1 MLNRISFYVF
11 IQIFKACTLIFFIF
25 ISISWLLQITRLFSL
40 TNLLQVEI
48 ITIFLLSLFLLPN
61 LITIILPF
69 VVIFG
74 IALCFVKLNKDKE
87 LLAIYSCGLNY
98 KVIRSPLIIFTL
110 LFSLIYITLNF
121 YISPLIYDKYKQKEF
136 QIRNTINF
144 EKLILSN
151 FLEVNQDTVLDFKK
165 TDTTFKE
172 IFINFKTE
180 TDNLIFANSG
190 NIFLKKDLYVFEL
203 NDGFK
208 LNINEKEIEKL
219 EFKSYTLKIP
229 NNNILKYNNFDK
241 NTLTIFDDI
250 KTKNYSNITFK
261 ISDILIFILIIF
273 LFYKNNILTHNFK
286 LSNNVIFIIIS
297 ILTLIINQ
305 IAKNTEIVL
314 NFYLI
319 LLFLIITSLM
329 SYIYFTNKRNE

>member
-1 MLNRISFYVF
+1 MINKISFYVF

-61 LITIILPF
+61 LITVILPF

-74 IALCFVKLNKDKE
+74 IVLCFVKLNKDKE
-87 LLAIYSCGLNY
+87 LLAIYTSGLSH
-98 KVIRSPLIIFTL
+98 KVIRSPLIMFTL
-110 LFSLIYITLNF
+110 LLSLLYITLNF
-121 YISPLIYDKYKQKEF
+121 YISPLIYDQYKQKEF

-151 FLEVNQDTVLDFKK
+151 FLEVNKDTVLDFKK
-165 TDTTFKE
+165 TDTNFQE

-190 NIFLKKDLYVFEL
+190 NIFLKNDFYVFEL
-203 NDGFK
+203 IDGFK
-208 LNINEKEIEKL
+208 LNVNEKEIEKL

-229 NNNILKYNNFDK
+229 NDNIQKYNNYDK

-273 LFYKNNILTHNFK
+273 LFYKNNILKHNFN
-286 LSNNVIFIIIS
+286 LINNVIFIIIS
-297 ILTLIINQ
+297 IVILIVNQ
-305 IAKNTEIVL
+305 IAKNTEIDL

-319 LLFLIITSLM
+319 LLFIILISSI
-329 SYIYFTNKRNE
+329 SYIYYTNKKNE

>member
-1 MLNRISFYVF
+1 MLNRISFYIF
-11 IQIFKACTLIFFIF
+11 IQIFKACILIFFIF

-74 IALCFVKLNKDKE
+74 IVLCFVKLNKDKE
-87 LLAIYSCGLNY
+87 LLAIYSSGLNI

-110 LFSLIYITLNF
+110 LLSLFYIALNF

-190 NIFLKKDLYVFEL
+190 NIFLKKNLYVFEL
-203 NDGFK
+203 RDGFK

-219 EFKSYTLKIP
+219 EFESYTLRIP
-229 NNNILKYNNFDK
+229 NNNIPKYDNFDK

-250 KTKNYSNITFK
+250 KTKNYLNITFK
-261 ISDILIFILIIF
+261 ISDIIIFIIIIF
-273 LFYKNNILTHNFK
+273 LYYENNILKNNFT
-286 LSNNVIFIIIS
+286 LINNVIFIIIS
-297 ILTLIINQ
+297 ILIQITNQ
-305 IAKNTEIVL
+305 IAKNTEIFL
-314 NFYLI
+314 NLYLI
-319 LLFLIITSLM
+319 LLSLIIISLM
-329 SYIYFTNKRNE
+329 SYIYYKNKQYE

>member
-11 IQIFKACTLIFFIF
+11 IQIFKACILIFFIF

-61 LITIILPF
+61 LITVILPF

-74 IALCFVKLNKDKE
+74 IVLCFVKLNKDKE
-87 LLAIYSCGLNY
+87 LLAIYSSGLGN

-110 LFSLIYITLNF
+110 LLSLFYITLNF

-151 FLEVNQDTVLDFKK
+151 FLEVNRDTVLDFKK
-165 TDTTFKE
+165 TDTNFKE

-190 NIFLKKDLYVFEL
+190 NIFLKNNLYVFEL
-203 NDGFK
+203 TDGFK

-229 NNNILKYNNFDK
+229 NDNIPKYNNFDK

-286 LSNNVIFIIIS
+286 LTNNVIFIIIS
-297 ILTLIINQ
+297 IITLIINQ

-314 NFYLI
+314 NLYLI
-319 LLFLIITSLM
+319 LVFLILISLM
-329 SYIYFTNKRNE
+329 SYIYYTNKRNE

>member
-11 IQIFKACTLIFFIF
+11 IQIFKACILIFFIF

-61 LITIILPF
+61 LITVILPF

-74 IALCFVKLNKDKE
+74 IVLCFVKLNKDKE
-87 LLAIYSCGLNY
+87 LLAIYSSGLSN
-98 KVIRSPLIIFTL
+98 KVIRLPLIIFTSL
-110 LFSLIYITLNF
+110 LSLFYITLNF

-203 NDGFK
+203 SDGFK

-229 NNNILKYNNFDK
+229 NDNIPKYNNFDK

-273 LFYKNNILTHNFK
+273 LFYKNNILKHNFN
-286 LSNNVIFIIIS
+286 LINNVLFIIIS
-297 ILTLIINQ
+297 IVILITNQ

-314 NFYLI
+314 NLYLI
-319 LLFLIITSLM
+319 LIFLILISLM
-329 SYIYFTNKRNE
+329 SFIYYTNNKNE

>member
-48 ITIFLLSLFLLPN
+48 ITIFLLSFFLLPN

-69 VVIFG
+69 VIIFG
-74 IALCFVKLNKDKE
+74 IVLCFVKLNKDKE
-87 LLAIYSCGLNY
+87 LLAIYSSGLSY
-98 KVIRSPLIIFTL
+98 KVIRSPMMIFTL
-110 LFSLIYITLNF
+110 LLSFIYISLNF
-121 YISPLIYDKYKQKEF
+121 YISPLIYDQYKQKEF
-136 QIRNTINF
+136 QIRNTINL

-151 FLEVNQDTVLDFKK
+151 FLEVNNDTVLDFKK
-165 TDTTFKE
+165 INTTFQE

-180 TDNLIFANSG
+180 NDNIIFANSG
-190 NIFLKKDLYVFEL
+190 NIFLKEDLYVFEL
-203 NDGFK
+203 TDGFK
-208 LNINEKEIEKL
+208 LNISEKEIEKL

-229 NNNILKYNNFDK
+229 NDNIPKYNNFDK

-250 KTKNYSNITFK
+250 KIKNYSNIAFK

-297 ILTLIINQ
+297 IITLITNQ
-305 IAKNTEIVL
+305 IAKNTEILL
-314 NFYLI
+314 NLYLI
-319 LLFLIITSLM
+319 LVFLILISLM
-329 SYIYFTNKRNE
+329 SYIYYTNKRNE

>member
-1 MLNRISFYVF
+1 MMNRINYYVF

-61 LITIILPF
+61 LITVILPF

-74 IALCFVKLNKDKE
+74 IVLCFVKLNKDKE
-87 LLAIYSCGLNY
+87 LLAIYSSGLSY
-98 KVIRSPLIIFTL
+98 KVIRSPLILFAL
-110 LFSLIYITLNF
+110 LFSFIYIVLNF

-151 FLEVNQDTVLDFKK
+151 FLEVNRDTVLDFKK
-165 TDTTFKE
+165 TDTNFKE
-172 IFINFKTE
+172 IFINFKTV

-190 NIFLKKDLYVFEL
+190 NIFLKNNLYVFEL
-203 NDGFK
+203 TDGFK

-219 EFKSYTLKIP
+219 EFESYTLKIP
-229 NNNILKYNNFDK
+229 NDNIPKYNNFDK

-250 KTKNYSNITFK
+250 KSKNYSNITFK

-286 LSNNVIFIIIS
+286 LTNNVIFIIIS
-297 ILTLIINQ
+297 IITLIINQ
-305 IAKNTEIVL
+305 IAKNTEIAL
-314 NFYLI
+314 NLYLI
-319 LLFLIITSLM
+319 LVFLIFISLM
-329 SYIYFTNKRNE
+329 SCIYYTNKRNE

>member
-11 IQIFKACTLIFFIF
+11 IQIFKACTLVFFIF

-74 IALCFVKLNKDKE
+74 IVLCFVKLNKDKE
-87 LLAIYSCGLNY
+87 LLAIYSSGLNI

-110 LFSLIYITLNF
+110 LLSLFYILLNF

-203 NDGFK
+203 TNGFK
-208 LNINEKEIEKL
+208 LNINKNEIEKL
-219 EFKSYTLKIP
+219 EFESYTLKIP
-229 NNNILKYNNFDK
+229 NNNIPKYNNFDK

-250 KTKNYSNITFK
+250 KTKNYSNIIFK

-297 ILTLIINQ
+297 IITLIINQ

-314 NFYLI
+314 NLYLI
-319 LLFLIITSLM
+319 LVFIILISLM
-329 SYIYFTNKRNE
+329 SYIYYTNKKNE

>member
-1 MLNRISFYVF
+1 MLNKISFYLF

-25 ISISWLLQITRLFSL
+25 ISISWLLQVTRLFSV

-48 ITIFLLSLFLLPN
+48 MTIFLLSLFLLPN
-61 LITIILPF
+61 IITIILPF

-74 IALCFVKLNKDKE
+74 IVLCFVKLNRDKE
-87 LLAIYSCGLNY
+87 LLAIYSSGLSY
-98 KVIRSPLIIFTL
+98 KVIRSPIILFTL
-110 LFSLIYITLNF
+110 LLSLFYIILNF

-165 TDTTFKE
+165 KGNKFKE
-172 IFINFKTE
+172 IFMNFQTD
-180 TDNLIFANSG
+180 TDNIIYSNSG
-190 NIFLKKDLYVFEL
+190 NIFLKEDFYVFEL
-203 NDGFK
+203 IDGFK

-229 NNNILKYNNFDK
+229 NNNISKYNNFDK

-261 ISDILIFILIIF
+261 ISDILIFIIIIF
-273 LFYKNNILTHNFK
+273 LYYRNNILKNNFN
-286 LSNNVIFIIIS
+286 LLNNVIFIIIS
-297 ILTLIINQ
+297 ILTLIINE
-305 IAKNTEIVL
+305 IAKNTGIVL
-314 NFYLI
+314 NLYLI
-319 LLFLIITSLM
+319 LLFLITFSLM
-329 SYIYFTNKRNE
+329 SYIYYTNKYNE